1 MSQSFPQIR
10 TIDDVLPHI
19 EGRDEFVVK
28 SREQFIIVD
37 YVHIES
43 DTFDVDPENPLTGMI
58 RRECRGML
66 FDKSGKLISRAFNKF
81 FNLNEREETML
92 ENIDFSK
99 PHRVMTKMDG
109 SMIRPFLLD
118 GKVEFGSMLGL
129 TDWGKH
135 AENWAKNNWTVYQYE
150 LVKEA
155 LYRNETPIFEWVS
168 PSNRIVVQYDASE
181 EGLYYLVSRN
191 NLTGEYIFDQDLID
205 NMKSARNEGTVTSP
219 EDFVDNVRGLQTGE
233 GVVVYFDDGMLLKL
247 KADDYVKAHRALDLT
262 RDDWHIAELILMEE
276 IDDLLPVLN
285 QEARERVDAFETKFW
300 ELFHEKVDYL
310 YERAYT
316 LSEKYPNR
324 IDLVKNIKN
333 EVAHNDDANLVINA
347 IDGKDMDQRVWYKA
361 RWKHL
366 ASEAKFNKM
375 IEWFEATP
383 KWR

>member
-118 GKVEFGSMLGL
+118 GNVEFGSMLGL
-129 TDWGKH
+129 TDWGKY
-135 AENWAKNNWTVYQYE
+135 AENWAKNNWTVNQYDMI
-150 LVKEA
+150 KEA

-168 PSNRIVVQYDASE
+168 PDNRIVVQYDASE

-191 NLTGEYIFDQDLID
+191 NLTGEYIFDQALID
-205 NMKSARNEGTVTSP
+205 NIKSARNEGVVKSP
-219 EDFVDNVRGLQTGE
+219 EDFVDSVRGLQTGE
-233 GVVVYFDDGMLLKL
+233 GVVIYFDDGMLLKL

-276 IDDLLPVLN
+276 IDDLRPVLN

-300 ELFHEKVDYL
+300 ELFHMKVDYL
-310 YERAYT
+310 YERADT
-316 LSEKYPNR
+316 LVTKYPNR
-324 IDLVKNIKN
+324 VELINKVKS
-333 EVAHNDDANLVINA
+333 EVAHIDDAALVINA
-347 IDGKDMDQRVWYKA
+347 VDGKDMADRVHFKA

-366 ASEAKFNKM
+366 SSGLKFEKLM
-375 IEWFEATP
+375 EWLEATP
-383 KWR
+383 K